1 MLTMKD
7 ASSVVGQVERFVLVK
22 ADPLI
27 ASGVG
32 LATFLLYL
40 RTLAPSVA
48 CIFCDSLEF
57 QLVTYKLGIAHPTG
71 YPLYTLLG
79 KLFIF
84 LPLGDVAYRVNL
96 MSAFFGALTV
106 AFLYLTMR
114 LALKYRLPAVIGA
127 LVFAVSPVFWSQ
139 AVIAEVYTLNSI
151 FVALTLFLLLRW
163 QAAVER
169 GDLKGMSLRPLAL
182 AYGLSLTHHRT
193 IVLLAPAMVAFI
205 LMVDKKHFKREREW
219 ARVALLFLAPLLLY
233 LYIPIRGVYTT
244 SLDGTY
250 VNTLSGFIKQV
261 TAGGYGVFLTQDPL
275 GESRTLAF
283 YLALFRE
290 QFTLVGLALG
300 VCGLFWFC
308 RRPKVL
314 LLLGLA
320 GVANLV
326 FLLVYRVSDI
336 EVFFIPLFL
345 LGACFLGGGLAL
357 LWQGVVLLWER
368 FSSLKRVPRVGYAAF
383 LILSGLL
390 PFYLWGGNY
399 DLVNLGGEW
408 EAHDYGVDILSL
420 PLEGDAVVVG
430 ILGEMTLLR
439 YFQETEGLRPEITT
453 IAADEEAFRLE
464 AVEGQLAAGHPVY
477 LTRPL
482 PGAEERWHLSALG
495 PLIRVR
501 ERPAEVGVSP
511 QVDSNTSFGD
521 DLLLLGYDS
530 MVRESHS
537 RMRVRVN
544 LYWQAL
550 AGTGEFWVSLRVVDS
565 AGHLAGQVDS
575 APVHE
580 AYPTSAWQPGETIVD
595 SYDLPVLVGVPPGE
609 YSLEVV
615 LYRLQTLEEVGRAQL
630 GKVVLPRSFHLP
642 GVASLGVEKV
652 TRANFVNRLR
662 LVGYSLGGEEFRPGD
677 GVPLTFL
684 WQGLGDLG
692 ECSLSLWFQDE
703 SGERWGER
711 ALILGGEYPSPIW
724 ERGQLVRQGQTLLV
738 PADLPDGR
746 YRLRMQVLRG
756 EKSLSRL
763 YWLLPLG
770 STLDLGTVEVKG
782 RERSFTLPPIEHPLE
797 FRLGEVV
804 RLLGYDLEPTEVDS
818 GGSVDLT
825 LYWQAL
831 STMET
836 SYTVFI
842 HLLDEEEDLRGQRD
856 GLPGQG
862 TLPTTG
868 WMSGEVITDRYDISI
883 APDAPPGRY
892 RLLVGMYEP
901 VSGKRLPVYDG
912 IGNEVGDSVTLEGV
926 EVVSR

>member
-1 MLTMKD
+1 MKSV
-7 ASSVVGQVERFVLVK
+7 SSVAGRVERFVLAK

-27 ASGVG
+27 ASVVG
-32 LATFLLYL
+32 LAAFLLYL
-40 RTLAPSVA
+40 RTMAPSVA

-79 KLFIF
+79 KLFTL

-96 MSAFFGALTV
+96 MSALFAALTV
-106 AFLYLTMR
+106 ALLYLTMR
-114 LALKYRLPAVIGA
+114 LALEFRVPAVLGA
-127 LVFAVSPVFWSQ
+127 LVFALSPVFWSQ
-139 AVIAEVYTLNSI
+139 AVMAEVYTLNSM

-163 QAAVER
+163 KEAVEE
-169 GDLKGMSLRPLAL
+169 GKGASLRPLAL
-182 AYGLSLTHHRT
+182 IYGLSLTHHRT
-193 IVLLAPAMVAFI
+193 MVLLAPAMAAFI
-205 LMVDKKHFKREREW
+205 LWVDRGLLKREW
-219 ARVALLFLAPLLLY
+219 ARLALLFLAPLLLY

-250 VNTLSGFIKQV
+250 VNTLSGFIEQV
-261 TAGGYGVFLTQDPL
+261 TAGGYGVFLTQ
-275 GESRTLAF
+275 ESRGLAF
-283 YLALFRE
+283 YLTLFRQ
-290 QFTLVGLALG
+290 QFTMVGWALRLL
-300 VCGLFWFC
+300 GLFWFF

-320 GVANLV
+320 GVVNFV
-326 FLLVYRVSDI
+326 FLLGYGVSDI

-345 LGACFLGGGLAL
+345 LWACFLGGGVAL
-357 LWQGVVLLWER
+357 LWEGVVALWER
-368 FSSLKRVPRVGYAAF
+368 FSPLKRASGFGYAAF
-383 LILSGLL
+383 LVLSGLWPL
-390 PFYLWGGNY
+390 YLWGGNY
-399 DLVNLGGEW
+399 DIVNLSQEW
-408 EAHDYGVDILSL
+408 EGHDYGIDILSL
-420 PLEGDAVVVG
+420 PLEEDAVVVG

-453 IAADEEAFRLE
+453 IAADEEGFRLE
-464 AVEGQLAAGHPVY
+464 AVEQQLAAGHPVY

-501 ERPAEVGVSP
+501 ERPAEIEVSP
-511 QVDSNTSFGD
+511 QVDSNISFGD
-521 DLLLLGYDS
+521 GLLLLGYDS
-530 MVRESHS
+530 TLRESHS
-537 RMRVRVN
+537 RMGVRVN

-550 AGTGEFWVSLRVVDS
+550 AEREEFWASLRLMDS

-575 APVHE
+575 APVHD

-595 SYDLPVLVGVPPGE
+595 SHDLPVLVGVPPGE

-615 LYRLQTLEEVGRAQL
+615 LYRPQTLEEVGRAQL
-630 GKVVLPRSFHLP
+630 GKVLLPQSFHLP
-642 GVASLGVEKV
+642 DTASLGVEKV
-652 TRANFVNRLR
+652 TRINFGNRLR
-662 LVGYSLGGEEFRPGD
+662 LVGYSLVGEEFRPGD

-703 SGERWGER
+703 SGERWGESV
-711 ALILGGEYPSPIW
+711 LLLGGEYASPIW
-724 ERGQLVRQGQTLLV
+724 ERGQLVRDWQTLLV
-738 PADLPDGR
+738 PADLPDGG

-756 EKSLSRL
+756 EKPLSRL

-770 STLDLGTVEVKG
+770 STLDLGTIEVKG
-782 RERSFTLPPIEHPLE
+782 RERSFTLPPIEHPLD

-804 RLLGYDLEPTEVDS
+804 RLLGYDLEPREVES
-818 GGSVDLT
+818 GGSLHLT

-836 SYTVFI
+836 SYTVFV
-842 HLLDEEEDLRGQRD
+842 HLLDEEGDLRGQRD
-856 GLPGQG
+856 SMPGQG

-868 WMSGEVITDRYDISI
+868 WMSGEVITDGYDISI
-883 APDAPPGRY
+883 ASDAPPGRY

-901 VSGKRLPVYDG
+901 TSGKRLPVYDG
-912 IGNEVGDSVTLEGV
+912 AGNGVGDSVILEGV

>member
-1 MLTMKD
+1 M
-7 ASSVVGQVERFVLVK
+7 AGRVERFVGAR
-22 ADPLI
+22 ADPLN
-27 ASGVG
+27 ASVVG
-32 LATFLLYL
+32 LAAFLLYL
-40 RTLAPSVA
+40 RTMAPSVA

-79 KLFIF
+79 KLFTF

-106 AFLYLTMR
+106 ALLYLTMR
-114 LALKYRLPAVIGA
+114 LVLNFRLPALLGA

-139 AVIAEVYTLNSI
+139 AVIAEVYTLNSM

-163 QAAVER
+163 KEAVEE
-169 GDLKGMSLRPLAL
+169 DKGASLRPLAL

-193 IVLLAPAMVAFI
+193 MLLLAPAMAAFV
-205 LMVDKKHFKREREW
+205 LWVDRGLFKRDREW
-219 ARVALLFLAPLLLY
+219 ARLASLFLAPLLLY
-233 LYIPIRGVYTT
+233 LYIPIRGVYTS

-261 TAGGYGVFLTQDPL
+261 TAGGYGVFLTENPL
-275 GESRTLAF
+275 GESRGLAF
-283 YLALFRE
+283 YFTLFRQ

-300 VCGLFWFC
+300 LLGLFWFT

-320 GVANLV
+320 GVANFA
-326 FLLVYRVSDI
+326 FLLGYRVSDI

-345 LGACFLGGGLAL
+345 LWACFLGGGLAL
-357 LWQGVVLLWER
+357 LWQGVMALWGR
-368 FSSLKRVPRVGYAAF
+368 FSSLKGVPRSAYAAF
-383 LILSGLL
+383 LVLSGLL
-390 PFYLWGGNY
+390 PLYLWGGNY
-399 DLVNLGGEW
+399 DLVNLSKGW
-408 EAHDYGVDILSL
+408 EAHDYGIDILSQ
-420 PLEGDAVVVG
+420 PREEDAVVVG

-453 IAADEEAFRLE
+453 VAADEEATRLE
-464 AVEGQLAAGHPVY
+464 TVEGQLAAGHPVY

-501 ERPAEVGVSP
+501 ERPAKIAVSP
-511 QVDSNTSFGD
+511 QVDSNISFGD
-521 DLLLLGYDS
+521 FLLLLGYDS
-530 MVRESHS
+530 TFRESHS
-537 RMRVRVN
+537 RMWVRVN

-550 AGTGEFWVSLRVVDS
+550 AETEEFLVSLRLVDS

-575 APVHE
+575 SPVHD
-580 AYPTSAWQPGETIVD
+580 AYPPDAWQPGETIVD

-615 LYRLQTLEEVGRAQL
+615 LYRPQTLEEVGRAQL
-630 GKVVLPRSFHLP
+630 GKVVLPKSFDLP
-642 GVASLGVEKV
+642 GVASLGVREV
-652 TRANFVNRLR
+652 TRANFGNRLR
-662 LVGYSLGGEEFRPGD
+662 LVGYSLVGEEFRPGD
-677 GVPLTFL
+677 SVPLTFL

-692 ECSLSLWFQDE
+692 GCSLSLWFQDE
-703 SGERWGER
+703 SGCRWGER
-711 ALILGGEYPSPIW
+711 VLVLGGEYPSPIW
-724 ERGQLVRQGQTLLV
+724 ERGQLVRQWQTLLV

-746 YRLRMQVLRG
+746 YRLRMQVLKG
-756 EKSLSRL
+756 EKPLSRL

-770 STLDLGTVEVKG
+770 STFDLGTVEVKG
-782 RERSFTLPPIEHPLE
+782 RERSFALPPIEHPLD
-797 FRLGEVV
+797 FRWGEVV
-804 RLLGYDLEPTEVDS
+804 RLLGYDLEPMEVES
-818 GGSVDLT
+818 GGSLHLT

-842 HLLDEEEDLRGQRD
+842 HLLDEERDLQGQRD
-856 GLPGQG
+856 SVPGEG
-862 TLPTTG
+862 SLPTTS
-868 WMSGEVITDRYDISI
+868 WMTGEVITDRYDISI
-883 APDAPPGRY
+883 ASGAPPGRY

-912 IGNEVGDSVTLEGV
+912 AGNGVGDSVTLEEV

>member
-1 MLTMKD
+1 MLTMKN
-7 ASSVVGQVERFVLVK
+7 ASSVAGRVERFVLAK

-27 ASGVG
+27 ASVVA
-32 LATFLLYL
+32 LAAFLLYL

-79 KLFIF
+79 KLFTI

-96 MSAFFGALTV
+96 MSALFGALTV
-106 AFLYLTMR
+106 ALLYLTMR
-114 LALKYRLPAVIGA
+114 LALEFRLPALLGA
-127 LVFAVSPVFWSQ
+127 LVFALSPVLWSQ
-139 AVIAEVYTLNSI
+139 AIIAEVYTLNGA

-163 QAAVER
+163 KEAVEE
-169 GDLKGMSLRPLAL
+169 GKGASLRPLAL

-193 IVLLAPAMVAFI
+193 MLLLAPAMAVFI
-205 LMVDKKHFKREREW
+205 LWVDRGLLEREW
-219 ARVALLFLAPLLLY
+219 ARLASLFLAPLLLY
-233 LYIPIRGVYTT
+233 LYIPIRGVYTS
-244 SLDGTY
+244 SLDGSY

-261 TAGGYGVFLTQDPL
+261 TASGYGVFLT
-275 GESRTLAF
+275 GESREMAF
-283 YLALFRE
+283 YFALFRE
-290 QFTLVGLALG
+290 QFTWVGLALG
-300 VCGLFWFC
+300 LCGLFWLL

-320 GVANLV
+320 GVANFV
-326 FLLVYRVSDI
+326 FLLGYRVSDI

-345 LGACFLGGGLAL
+345 FWACFLGGGLAL
-357 LWQGVVLLWER
+357 LWQGVVALWER
-368 FSSLKRVPRVGYAAF
+368 FSSLKRSGYAAF
-383 LILSGLL
+383 LILSGLWL
-390 PFYLWGGNY
+390 LYLWGGNY
-399 DLVNLGGEW
+399 DVVNLSQEW
-408 EAHDYGVDILSL
+408 EAHDYGIDILSL
-420 PLEGDAVVVG
+420 PLEEDAVVVG

-453 IAADEEAFRLE
+453 LAADKESVRLE
-464 AVEGQLAAGHPVY
+464 TVEQQLAAGHPVY
-477 LTRPL
+477 LSRPL

-495 PLIRVR
+495 SLIRVR
-501 ERPAEVGVSP
+501 ERSAKIGVSP
-511 QVDSNTSFGD
+511 QVDSNISFGD

-530 MVRESHS
+530 MIHRSHA
-537 RMRVRVN
+537 RMWVRVN

-550 AGTGEFWVSLRVVDS
+550 AETEEFWVSLRLVDS

-580 AYPTSAWQPGETIVD
+580 AYPTNAWQPGETIVD
-595 SYDLPVLVGVPPGE
+595 SYDLPLLVGVPPGE
-609 YSLEVV
+609 YSLEMV
-615 LYRLQTLEEVGRAQL
+615 LYRPQTLEEVGRAQL
-630 GKVVLPRSFHLP
+630 GEVVLPKFFDLP

-652 TRANFVNRLR
+652 ARANFGNRLR
-662 LVGYSLGGEEFRPGD
+662 LVGYSLVGEEFRPGD

-692 ECSLSLWFQDE
+692 ECSLSLWFEDE
-703 SGERWGER
+703 SGGRWGER
-711 ALILGGEYPSPIW
+711 DLVLGGEYPSPIW
-724 ERGQLVRQGQTLLV
+724 ERGQLVRDGQTLLL

-756 EKSLSRL
+756 EKPLSRL

-770 STLDLGTVEVKG
+770 STFDLGIVEVRG
-782 RERSFTLPPIEHPLE
+782 RERSFILPPVEHPLE
-797 FRLGEVV
+797 FRWGEVV
-804 RLLGYDLEPTEVDS
+804 RLLGYDLEPREVES
-818 GGSVDLT
+818 GGSVHLT

-836 SYTVFI
+836 SYTVFV
-842 HLLDEEEDLRGQRD
+842 HLLDEEGDLRGQRD
-856 GLPGQG
+856 SVPRGGS
-862 TLPTTG
+862 LPTTG

-883 APDAPPGRY
+883 ASDAPAGGY

-912 IGNEVGDSVTLEGV
+912 AGNGVGDSVTLEGV

>member
-1 MLTMKD
+1 MKN
-7 ASSVVGQVERFVLVK
+7 ASSVAGQVGHFVRAK
-22 ADPLI
+22 ADPLV
-27 ASGVG
+27 ASVVA
-32 LATFLLYL
+32 LTAFLLYL

-79 KLFIF
+79 KLFTFI
-84 LPLGDVAYRVNL
+84 PLGDVAYRVNL

-106 AFLYLTMR
+106 ALLYLTMR
-114 LALKYRLPAVIGA
+114 LALRFRLPALLGA

-139 AVIAEVYTLNSI
+139 AVIAEVYTLNSA

-163 QAAVER
+163 KEAVEE
-169 GDLKGMSLRPLAL
+169 GKGASLRPLAL
-182 AYGLSLTHHRT
+182 AHGLSLTHHRT
-193 IVLLAPAMVAFI
+193 MLLLAPAMAVFI
-205 LMVDKKHFKREREW
+205 LWVDRGLLKREW
-219 ARVALLFLAPLLLY
+219 ARLASLFLAPLLLY
-233 LYIPIRGVYTT
+233 LYIPIRGVCTS
-244 SLDGTY
+244 SLDGIY

-261 TAGGYGVFLTQDPL
+261 TAGGYGVFLT
-275 GESRTLAF
+275 GESREMAF
-283 YLALFRE
+283 YFALFRE
-290 QFTLVGLALG
+290 QFTLVGLGLG
-300 VCGLFWFC
+300 LLGLFWFL

-320 GVANLV
+320 GVANFV
-326 FLLVYRVSDI
+326 FFLGYGVSDI

-345 LGACFLGGGLAL
+345 LWACFLGGGLAL
-357 LWQGVVLLWER
+357 LWEGVVALWER
-368 FSSLKRVPRVGYAAF
+368 FSSLKGVPRSGYGAF
-383 LILSGLL
+383 LILSGLWL
-390 PFYLWGGNY
+390 LYLWGGNY
-399 DLVNLGGEW
+399 DIVNLSEKW
-408 EAHDYGVDILSL
+408 EAHDYGIDILSL
-420 PLEGDAVVVG
+420 PLEEDAVVVG

-453 IAADEEAFRLE
+453 VAADRESARLE
-464 AVEGQLAAGHPVY
+464 AVEQQLAAGHPVY

-482 PGAEERWHLSALG
+482 PGAEESWHLSALG

-501 ERPAEVGVSP
+501 ERPARIRVSP
-511 QVDSNTSFGD
+511 QVDSNISFGD
-521 DLLLLGYDS
+521 GLLLLGYDS
-530 MVRESHS
+530 TFRESHS
-537 RMRVRVN
+537 RMWVRVN

-550 AGTGEFWVSLRVVDS
+550 AETEEFWVSLRLVDS

-580 AYPTSAWQPGETIVD
+580 AYPTNAWQPGETIVD
-595 SYDLPVLVGVPPGE
+595 SYDLPLLVGMPPGE
-609 YSLEVV
+609 YSLGVV
-615 LYRLQTLEEVGRAQL
+615 LYRPQTLEEVGRAQL
-630 GKVVLPRSFHLP
+630 GEVVLPKFFDLP

-652 TRANFVNRLR
+652 TRANFGNRLR
-662 LVGYSLGGEEFRPGD
+662 LVGYSLVGEEFRPGD

-692 ECSLSLWFQDE
+692 ECSPFLWFQDE
-703 SGERWGER
+703 SGGRWGER
-711 ALILGGEYPSPIW
+711 AFPLGGEYPSPMW
-724 ERGQLVRQGQTLLV
+724 ERGQLVRDGHTLLL

-746 YRLRMQVLRG
+746 YQLRMQVLKG
-756 EKSLSRL
+756 EKPLSRL

-782 RERSFTLPPIEHPLE
+782 RERSFTLPPTEHPLD
-797 FRLGEVV
+797 FRWGEVV
-804 RLLGYDLEPTEVDS
+804 RLLGYDLEPTGVES
-818 GGSVDLT
+818 GGSLNLT

-842 HLLDEEEDLRGQRD
+842 HLLDEEGDLRGQRD
-856 GLPGQG
+856 SVPGG
-862 TLPTTG
+862 GSLPTTG

-883 APDAPPGRY
+883 ASDAPAGGY

-912 IGNEVGDSVTLEGV
+912 AGNGVGDSVTLEGV

>member
-1 MLTMKD
+1 M
-7 ASSVVGQVERFVLVK
+7 AGRVGRFVVAK

-32 LATFLLYL
+32 LAAFLLYL
-40 RTLAPSVA
+40 RTMAPSVA

-79 KLFIF
+79 KLFAF

-114 LALKYRLPAVIGA
+114 LALNFRLPALLGA

-139 AVIAEVYTLNSI
+139 AVIAEVYTLNSM

-163 QAAVER
+163 KESVEE
-169 GDLKGMSLRPLAL
+169 GKGGSLRPLAL
-182 AYGLSLTHHRT
+182 AYGFSLTHHRT
-193 IVLLAPAMVAFI
+193 MLLLAPAMAAFI
-205 LMVDKKHFKREREW
+205 LWVDKGLFKRGREW
-219 ARVALLFLAPLLLY
+219 ARLTPLFLAPLLLY
-233 LYIPIRGVYTT
+233 LYIPIRGVYTS

-261 TAGGYGVFLTQDPL
+261 TAGGYGVFLTEDPL
-275 GESRTLAF
+275 REGREMAF
-283 YLALFRE
+283 YFTLFRE

-300 VCGLFWFC
+300 LLGLFWFC

-326 FLLVYRVSDI
+326 FLLGYRVSDI
-336 EVFFIPLFL
+336 EVFFIPFFLFW
-345 LGACFLGGGLAL
+345 ACFLSGGLAL
-357 LWQGVVLLWER
+357 LWQGVVALWKR
-368 FSSLKRVPRVGYAAF
+368 FSSLKRVPRSGYAVF

-390 PFYLWGGNY
+390 PLYLWGGNY
-399 DLVNLGGEW
+399 DLVDLSQEW
-408 EAHDYGVDILSL
+408 EVHDHGIDLLSL
-420 PLEGDAVVVG
+420 PLEEDAVVVG

-453 IAADEEAFRLE
+453 VAADEEDFRLE
-464 AVEGQLAAGHPVY
+464 MVGQQLAAGHPVY

-482 PGAEERWHLSALG
+482 PRAEERWHLSALG
-495 PLIRVR
+495 PLIQVR
-501 ERPAEVGVSP
+501 ERPAKIGVSP
-511 QVDSNTSFGD
+511 QVDINIPFGD
-521 DLLLLGYDS
+521 GLLLLGYDS

-537 RMRVRVN
+537 RMGVRVN
-544 LYWQAL
+544 LHWQTL
-550 AGTGEFWVSLRVVDS
+550 AEMEEFWVSLRLVDS

-575 APVHE
+575 APVHD
-580 AYPTSAWQPGETIVD
+580 AYPTNAWQPGETILD
-595 SYDLPVLVGVPPGE
+595 SYDLPMLVGLPPGE

-615 LYRLQTLEEVGRAQL
+615 LYRPQTLEELGRAQL
-630 GKVVLPRSFHLP
+630 GRVILPKSFDLP

-652 TRANFVNRLR
+652 TKSNFGNWLR
-662 LVGYSLGGEEFRPGD
+662 LVGYSLVGEEFRPGD

-684 WQGLGDLG
+684 WQGFGDLG
-692 ECSLSLWFQDE
+692 ECSPSLWFQDE
-703 SGERWGER
+703 SGGRWGER
-711 ALILGGEYPSPIW
+711 AFPLGGEYHSPIW
-724 ERGQLVRQGQTLLV
+724 ERGQLVRDWQSLLL

-746 YRLRMQVLRG
+746 YRLRMQVLKG
-756 EKSLSRL
+756 AKPLSRL

-770 STLDLGTVEVKG
+770 SIVDLGSVEVKG
-782 RERSFTLPPIEHPLE
+782 RERSFIVPLLEHPLD

-804 RLLGYDLEPTEVDS
+804 RLLGYDLEPREVESGDS
-818 GGSVDLT
+818 VQLT

-842 HLLDEEEDLRGQRD
+842 HLLDEEGDLRGQRD
-856 GLPGQG
+856 SLPGGG

-868 WMSGEVITDRYDISI
+868 WASGEVITDRYDISI
-883 APDAPPGRY
+883 ASDAPPGRY

-901 VSGKRLPVYDG
+901 TSGKRLPVYDG
-912 IGNEVGDSVTLEGV
+912 GGKAVGDSVTLEGV
-926 EVVSR
+926 EVVSH